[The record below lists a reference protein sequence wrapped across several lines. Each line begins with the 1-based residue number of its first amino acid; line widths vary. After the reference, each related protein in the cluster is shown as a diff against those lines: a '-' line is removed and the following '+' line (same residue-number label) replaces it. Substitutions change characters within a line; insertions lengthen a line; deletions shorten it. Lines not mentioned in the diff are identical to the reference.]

1 MNFTKRFSIAHPEKD
16 MENYPNHFYLILKN
30 TPSSILNEIEDI
42 YFGKIFIIRLGDNE
56 SFLAMLW
63 GRKQPMNT

>member
-42 YFGKIFIIRLGDNE
+42 YFGKHFYYKYQRKMKFVGNARRAVRVQGD
-56 SFLAMLW
+56 
-63 GRKQPMNT
+63 